1 MFRASCSVNNSL
13 DWFRKSEFFD
23 GNSQQQIKHFV
34 EVLLLRKHRVD
45 LGTPRLTQPRQP
57 PWFPISPSPSP
68 PSVITTAPTPHHSYR
83 LPWLPPPPAPIS
95 HLSPPLTLV
104 CTPPL
109 PGLLLFLTVHTS
121 FLLLTPPKVH
131 STQKSHPSSKD
142 SLRTGPSM
150 RTSPSDMINRVPLAT
165 SAMVGRRLSAKSS
178 TARPHAAPTPI
189 VFVHANCSPATKKR
203 CANTFPSHLLLH
215 TPYLPCS
222 TTGPGPSCSW
232 D

>member
-1 MFRASCSVNNSL
+1 MATTPSRPDIPPIAASHPGLHPSPTRFASL
-13 DWFRKSEFFD
+13 PNRS
-23 GNSQQQIKHFV
+23 H
-34 EVLLLRKHRVD
+34 LLL
-45 LGTPRLTQPRQP
+45 
-57 PWFPISPSPSP
+57 
-68 PSVITTAPTPHHSYR
+68 
-83 LPWLPPPPAPIS
+83 PANA
-95 HLSPPLTLV
+95 
-104 CTPPL
+104 
-109 PGLLLFLTVHTS
+109 
-121 FLLLTPPKVH
+121 PPKVQ

-178 TARPHAAPTPI
+178 TAHPHAAPTPI